1 LQYSAGEN
9 KLLQY
14 FIDGN
19 KLLQYIAIIYCR
31 FHAKCH
37 PGLIYLEVQSNF
49 KLKFDIS
56 YYCAFHLRRRLF
68 KGCNK
73 EVFYYKPQEKH
84 CKIDSKK
91 DFRLMK
97 LASLFLS

>member
-1 LQYSAGEN
+1 MQYSAGEN

-56 YYCAFHLRRRLF
+56 F
-68 KGCNK
+68 
-73 EVFYYKPQEKH
+73 
-84 CKIDSKK
+84 
-91 DFRLMK
+91 
-97 LASLFLS
+97 